1 MNNGFQ
7 SEVLIQINL
16 FCKGRIFKSISSRG
30 GESSK
35 NVIYKETFFFRDLL
49 NLISIIYSK
58 LLPNL
63 SNVGNFL
70 GVKFFFSQISL

>member
-35 NVIYKETFFFRDLL
+35 NVIYKETFFFRGKDGNDLSYNFCKGKFPKSTVLCQNL
-49 NLISIIYSK
+49 N
-58 LLPNL
+58 
-63 SNVGNFL
+63 
-70 GVKFFFSQISL
+70 